1 MTLQAAPTTATLIE
15 VCVGDAMGALGA
27 TAAGAGR
34 LELVDNLAVGG
45 TTPGIGTIRAV
56 VSRVE
61 IPVRVMIRP
70 RGGDFVYSPIEAE
83 AMLDDIAALRA
94 CLRPDDAPV
103 EVVCGALTADRLVD
117 RPLLMDLVAAAG
129 PLPLVFHKAFDEI
142 DDQFAALETLI
153 DLGVSAILSS
163 GGQPTALEGATR
175 LAGLRDR
182 AAGRISF
189 TGAGGIRPHNAV
201 DVVRGTGLDQIHFR
215 APLVGSPY
223 ETTDPAVVRE
233 VLDALAAAGL

>member
-1 MTLQAAPTTATLIE
+1 MIE
-15 VCVGDAMGALGA
+15 VCVGDVTGALGA

-45 TTPGIGTIRAV
+45 TTPSIGTVRAV

-94 CLRPDDAPV
+94 CLRPEDAPV
-103 EVVCGALTADRLVD
+103 EVVAGALTPAGLVD
-117 RPLLMDLVAAAG
+117 RPLLLDLVAAAG

-142 DDQFAALETLI
+142 EDQFEALETLI

-163 GGQPTALEGATR
+163 GGRPTAMEGAAR
-175 LAGLRDR
+175 LADLRER
-182 AAGRISF
+182 AAGRLSF

-201 DVVRGTGLDQIHFR
+201 DVVRRTGLDQIHFR
-215 APLVGSPY
+215 APLAGSPY
-223 ETTDPAVVRE
+223 ETTDPAVVRQVRE
-233 VLDALAAAGL
+233 ELLAAGLSG